1 MSERSRNP
9 FRLRASEKI
18 ESEANFLRL
27 YCPLAVDT
35 LLDKAE
41 KESLWDKV
49 LFIRSAPGAGKTSLL
64 RLFEPSA
71 LQSLYSRRSQEYS
84 ELYNILKKL
93 NVFNDSGTCLLG
105 VLLTCTR
112 NYEILDDLNIDELN
126 KRRLFFSLLNSRII
140 LSTLRGMCHIRNISF
155 PDGLKKVNYT
165 YSNERHFFKNI
176 TVPCSGYDLYLWALS
191 LEKEIYKKLDSLLPL
206 TETLIEGHDELF
218 SFEVLRPNYFSFDNS
233 PVCEKILFMFDDAH
247 KLSAYQRSIFIKY
260 IVEKR
265 DFSNVWISERK
276 EVLEPLEILGS
287 IESRDYEVIN
297 IEKFWQDK
305 PSRFERILESIANK
319 RATASSEDVNTFQEN
334 LEDDWN
340 EDSIDATLKLANELY
355 KNRINKIV
363 SIYGRFDNWLRFLE
377 NFKGSPF
384 QRCILYKKAEILI
397 NRNIRK
403 PQLSLEFE
411 LSEEE
416 LTTKLDSTLDDAAK
430 FYVSRET
437 NLPYYFGFSNLV
449 KLSNNNI
456 EQFLSFSASLFE
468 EILSNNLAGNNIL
481 LTAEKQEKIIKNI
494 VEKKWIDLPRII
506 PSSSSVISFL
516 DQLAKYVLKETYKPN
531 APIIQGVTGFSI
543 TNSSSGTLF
552 GIDNWLSNKSYIPL
566 INVLSICL
574 AYNLLESREVTQGV
588 KGQKH
593 MVFYLNR
600 WLCMKFNLP
609 LAYGGWKSKRA
620 DELLKWIKQ

>member
-1 MSERSRNP
+1 MSEKSRNP

-41 KESLWDKV
+41 KESLWNKV

-64 RLFEPSA
+64 KLFEPSA

-84 ELYNILKKL
+84 ELYTILKKL

-112 NYEILDDLNIDELN
+112 NYEILDDLNIDDIN
-126 KRRLFFSLLNSRII
+126 KKRLFFSLLNSRII
-140 LSTLRGMCHIRNISF
+140 LSTLRGMCHLKNIPF
-155 PDGLKKVNYT
+155 PDGLKKINYT
-165 YSNERHFFKNI
+165 YSNEQHYFKNI
-176 TVPCSGYDLYLWALS
+176 HVPCTGYDLYLWALS
-191 LEKEIYKKLDSLLPL
+191 LEKEIYNKLDSLLPL
-206 TETLIEGHDELF
+206 TEIPIEGHDELF
-218 SFEVLRPNYFSFDNS
+218 SFEVLKPSYFNLDNE
-233 PVCEKILFMFDDAH
+233 PVCEKLLFMFDDAH
-247 KLSAYQRSIFIKY
+247 KLSAYQRNIFIKY
-260 IVEKR
+260 IVGKR
-265 DFSNVWISERK
+265 DISNVWISERK

-305 PSRFERILESIANK
+305 PSRFEKILESIANK
-319 RATASSEDVNTFQEN
+319 RASASSEDVNTFQEN
-334 LEDDWN
+334 LENDWN
-340 EDSIDATLKLANELY
+340 EDEIDIRLKAAIELY
-355 KNRINKIV
+355 KNRINQIAL
-363 SIYGRFDNWLRFLE
+363 IYGRFDNWINYLN

-384 QRCILYKKAEILI
+384 QCCILYKKAEILI

-403 PQLSLEFE
+403 TQLSLEFE

-416 LTTKLDSTLDDAAK
+416 LTAKLDSTLDDAAK
-430 FYVSRET
+430 FYVSREI

-481 LTAEKQEKIIKNI
+481 LTAEKQEKIIKSI
-494 VEKKWIDLPRII
+494 VERKWIDLPRII
-506 PSSSSVISFL
+506 PSGSLVISFL
-516 DQLAKYVLKETYKPN
+516 DQLTKFVLKETNKPN
-531 APIIQGVTGFSI
+531 APIIQGVTGFAI
-543 TNSSSGTLF
+543 TNSSLGTLF
-552 GIDNWLSNKSYIPL
+552 GHDNWLSNNAYFPL
-566 INVLSICL
+566 VNVLSICL
-574 AYNLLESREVTQGV
+574 AYNLLESREVTQGI

-609 LAYGGWKSKRA
+609 LAYGGWKSKGA